1 MLEKNT
7 WIVQYD
13 TECIMFAWILHKT
26 QKLNEKLEKKTS
38 ENEKSKKQS

>member
-1 MLEKNT
+1 
-7 WIVQYD
+7 
-13 TECIMFAWILHKT
+13 MFAWILHKT